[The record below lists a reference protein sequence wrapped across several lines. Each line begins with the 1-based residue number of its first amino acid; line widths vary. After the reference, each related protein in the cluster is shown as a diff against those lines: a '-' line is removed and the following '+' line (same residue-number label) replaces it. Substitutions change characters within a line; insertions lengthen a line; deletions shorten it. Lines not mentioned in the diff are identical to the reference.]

1 MLWVVALLPPY
12 CALDAAQLIRVL
24 PSVICVLKYHAEK
37 YKQVKEAVLKTS
49 EQKTGS
55 GTFDTAILNHCPQ
68 YSIKVLKCGV
78 TPPAI
83 SRNCYIIKYRPKT
96 SPFRLISFLT
106 IKLFYRCSINTVL
119 PVMYFICL

>member
-1 MLWVVALLPPY
+1 MLWVVVLLPLY

-55 GTFDTAILNHCPQ
+55 GTFDTAILKSLSPIFHQ
-68 YSIKVLKCGV
+68 SFEMW
-78 TPPAI
+78 
-83 SRNCYIIKYRPKT
+83 RNTTC
-96 SPFRLISFLT
+96 
-106 IKLFYRCSINTVL
+106 N
-119 PVMYFICL
+119 